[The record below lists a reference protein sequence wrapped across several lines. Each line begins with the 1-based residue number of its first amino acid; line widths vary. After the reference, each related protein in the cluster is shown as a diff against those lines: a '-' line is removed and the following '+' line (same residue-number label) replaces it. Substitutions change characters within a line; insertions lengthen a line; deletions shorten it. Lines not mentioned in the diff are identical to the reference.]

1 MSLSITSSTITWN
14 NGGGSSITE
23 NVDLIL
29 TSDDRVVIS
38 GATLVCKGSQYIN
51 RSKWSSFIN
60 TGHGTNFNYV
70 NHNTSGAF
78 SYGGDI
84 ADTTY
89 SLVTHER
96 ILCGGELNVHSDE
109 RIKQNIREI
118 PKELA
123 YHTIRNLVPVSYHY
137 KDIVKKG
144 GNLNYG
150 FIAQEVDPIVPFVV
164 KKTIDFIPNIY
175 EVATISDNK
184 ITLNQ
189 FSTKDLLH
197 RDSGMKIKIFDHK
210 DKEYIVSLEEIID
223 DKTFRIQEEMMS
235 HFPDNK
241 IFVYGQEVD
250 DLHTLE
256 KNGLFSLT
264 TAAVKYLDADL
275 QETKSMVE
283 KQQGEIDSL
292 KSELQTLKDLWM
304 SRPNIGG
311 GGKVGRMVGMPPSP
325 RGGGRAYHVGHLHTC
340 ARLIRG
346 M

>member
-14 NGGGSSITE
+14 NGGGSSISD
-23 NVDLIL
+23 NGDLTL

-38 GATLVCKGSQYIN
+38 GATLVCKGYQSIYIGNQGSYIN
-51 RSKWSSFIN
+51 TSKG
-60 TGHGTNFNYV
+60 TGYWYV
-70 NHNTSGAF
+70 NNNSNYGTGSGIN
-78 SYGGDI
+78 SN
-84 ADTTY
+84 Y
-89 SLVTHER
+89 SLVTHEK
-96 ILCGGELNVHSDE
+96 ILCGGELNVYSDE

-137 KDIVKKG
+137 KDVVKKG

-184 ITLNQ
+184 ITLTH

-197 RDSGMKIKIFDHK
+197 RDSLMKIKIFDHK

-235 HFPDNK
+235 HFPDK
-241 IFVYGQEVD
+241 TLFVYGQEVD

-256 KNGLFSLT
+256 KNALFTIS

-283 KQQGEIDSL
+283 NQQGEIDSL
-292 KSELQTLKDLWM
+292 KSELQTLKEMWM
-304 SRPNIGG
+304 SRPDMGG
-311 GGKVGRMVGMPPSP
+311 VGGEGR
-325 RGGGRAYHVGHLHTC
+325 
-340 ARLIRG
+340 
-346 M
+346 